1 MEREREREAGAVH
14 ATEAKTRVSEE
25 GETKLREQ
33 GRGGVAKRNKGLQT
47 EEGSAVP
54 V

>member
-1 MEREREREAGAVH
+1 MWRERGEEAGTVH
-14 ATEAKTRVSEE
+14 ATEAKTRVREE
-25 GETKLREQ
+25 GETKLREW
-33 GRGGVAKRNKGLQT
+33 GRGGVAKRSTGLQT